1 MRVHIVAV
9 AALSAALI
17 GAAASPALAT
27 GAPAARQGSSNP
39 GDASPSLSLSVS
51 PAGQPEIASVGKNGS
66 LWFSIKSGGKWHR
79 TQIAK
84 QGSVAAGPSLI
95 AENAGSAILA
105 VQGPSHS
112 LQYYYLVAG
121 QWHHVQVAGKNTTYS
136 TPSLGQGPDEPGIAA
151 VGPDHSL
158 RYYALKTGKWHVTTI
173 NGKNSADSAPSLVIR
188 QADQAISGDPAG
200 EVDIAVEGASNSLS
214 YYHSL
219 PGGHFQN
226 EVIGGPNST
235 YAAPSLIVLAS
246 LSRISVAGVPV
257 IMAEGFRHSLVEYV
271 DDGSWSSN
279 SREGNGWDYS
289 APSLVQG
296 DTTTEFT
303 TAFEGASRGLVLTY
317 LDVNDRTWVNDVAG
331 VINSVYS
338 PPSLFVRTN
347 STPAGQ
353 LNIAVQGPSNRLR
366 YYSAPLPAP
375 GFGPNFLSINVAGT
389 GTTFGG

>member
-1 MRVHIVAV
+1 VRVHIVAV

-17 GAAASPALAT
+17 AAATAPALAT
-27 GAPAARQGSSNP
+27 GAPAARQAGPNP

-66 LWFSIKSGGKWHR
+66 LWFSTKSAGKWHR
-79 TQIAK
+79 TQVAK
-84 QGSVAAGPSLI
+84 QGSVADGPSLI

-136 TPSLGQGPDEPGIAA
+136 TPSLGQGPDEPGIAV
-151 VGPDHSL
+151 VGPSHSL
-158 RYYALKTGKWHVTTI
+158 VYYALKNGKWHGTAV
-173 NGKNSADSAPSLVIR
+173 NGKNTAYSAPSLVIR
-188 QADQAISGDPAG
+188 QASQAISGDPAG

-214 YYHSL
+214 YYRSL

-226 EVIGGPNST
+226 DVIGIANST
-235 YAAPSLIVLAS
+235 YSAPSLIVLAS
-246 LSRISVAGVPV
+246 LSRSLVFGVAL
-257 IMAEGFRHSLVEYV
+257 IMVEGSRHSLMEYV
-271 DDGSWSSN
+271 DDGSWKSAL
-279 SREGNGWDYS
+279 REGNGWDYS

-296 DTTTEFT
+296 DTTTEFA
-303 TAFEGASRGLVLTY
+303 TAFEGASRGLVMTY
-317 LDVNDRTWVNDVAG
+317 YSVDERSWVNDVAG

-338 PPSLFVRTN
+338 PPSLFVRTT

-366 YYSAPLPAP
+366 YYSAPLPAA
-375 GFGPNFLSINVAGT
+375 GLGPNFFSINVAGT
-389 GTTFGG
+389 GTTYGG